1 MGDYSKCKWCGKTF
15 EKSGWNQFK
24 SGYTLGIAGKEAYC
38 SKRCETEATGGAS
51 ANQSHVSAAQTV
63 VPQPVYQ
70 ERPKTEAEI
79 AYEIERK
86 RKEDEIRDEQS
97 RNAQSRKEAKIAY
110 EIERKRKEDE
120 ISYEQIRRA
129 QSRKEEKIRKYEQE
143 GKKFLL
149 FITEKPILASVLFF
163 VVFPVVVFF
172 VTAIISKNGPAA
184 LIVASLPMLLFLGL
198 YLKDSMKK

>member
-24 SGYTLGIAGKEAYC
+24 SGYTLGIAGKEVYC

-86 RKEDEIRDEQS
+86 RKEDEISDEQS
-97 RNAQSRKEAKIAY
+97 
-110 EIERKRKEDE
+110 
-120 ISYEQIRRA
+120 RRA

-149 FITEKPILASVLFF
+149 FITEKPILAFVLFF

-172 VTAIISKNGPAA
+172 VTAIISQNGPAA
-184 LIVASLPMLLFLGL
+184 LLVASLPMFLFLGL

>member
-15 EKSGWNQFK
+15 EKGGLNKFK
-24 SGYTLGIAGKEAYC
+24 GAWSMGMAGKEAYC
-38 SKRCETEATGGAS
+38 STRCETEATGTGAI
-51 ANQSHVSAAQTV
+51 QSHASDAQ
-63 VPQPVYQ
+63 PIYQ
-70 ERPKTEAEI
+70 APPKTEAEI

-86 RKEDEIRDEQS
+86 RKQDEKSEERS
-97 RNAQSRKEAKIAY
+97 KKAEAK
-110 EIERKRKEDE
+110 KEL
-120 ISYEQIRRA
+120 
-129 QSRKEEKIRKYEQE
+129 KIQKYEQE

-172 VTAIISKNGPAA
+172 VTAILTKNGR
-184 LIVASLPMLLFLGL
+184 LGIILGTLPMLLFLGL